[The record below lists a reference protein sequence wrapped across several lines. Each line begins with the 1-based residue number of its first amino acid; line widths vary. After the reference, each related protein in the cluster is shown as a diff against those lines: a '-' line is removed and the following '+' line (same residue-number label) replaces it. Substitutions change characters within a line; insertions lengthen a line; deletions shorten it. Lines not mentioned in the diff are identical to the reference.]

1 MYLYC
6 IRHGKL
12 ETLQPS
18 SQSHFIFIRSPL
30 YTWATHI
37 VGPWQCKF
45 SDSSMLSEKK
55 QHKHPHEPWHS
66 LTLTFSSWLWWEN
79 GDYFLDPS
87 KLSCPALEQ
96 VMFEISHQRVW
107 NSLLI
112 SSVENALQFLEDP
125 SDICAQIAGE
135 SKVFLIVSKVFFCP
149 WSASVININC

>member
-6 IRHGKL
+6 IRHGQL

-18 SQSHFIFIRSPL
+18 SQSRFIFIRSPL
-30 YTWATHI
+30 YTWPTRI
-37 VGPWQCKF
+37 VGAWQRKF
-45 SDSSMLSEKK
+45 SDSSMLS
-55 QHKHPHEPWHS
+55 
-66 LTLTFSSWLWWEN
+66 
-79 GDYFLDPS
+79 DYFLDPS
-87 KLSCPALEQ
+87 KLSCPALDQ

-149 WSASVININC
+149 WSTSVININC